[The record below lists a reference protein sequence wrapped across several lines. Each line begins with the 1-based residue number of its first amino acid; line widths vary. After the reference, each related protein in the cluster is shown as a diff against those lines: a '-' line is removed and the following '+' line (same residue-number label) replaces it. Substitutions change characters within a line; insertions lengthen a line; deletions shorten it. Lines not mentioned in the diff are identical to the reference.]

1 MINPHIFVKQKG
13 ELYKSTGDVKM
24 FDYNI
29 ETKLSV
35 QEATDKLQRS
45 LKEKNF
51 GILHIYNLKEIFESK
66 GIEFSEYQILSVCNP
81 KFAKEALDINLKVGA
96 LLPCKIS
103 VYDDNGTTRI
113 LLLKSS
119 EAMTFLEDDRLNSM
133 AKKIEEIL
141 VEVINSVK

>member
-1 MINPHIFVKQKG
+1 
-13 ELYKSTGDVKM
+13 M
-24 FDYNI
+24 FDYSI

-35 QEATDKLQRS
+35 KEAVDKLQTR

-66 GIEFSEYQILSVCNP
+66 GIEFGEYQILSVCNP
-81 KFAKEALDINLKVGA
+81 KFAKEALDTNFKAGA

-103 VYDDNGTTRI
+103 VYDDNGTTRM
-113 LLLKSS
+113 LLLKPS
-119 EAMTFLEDDRLNSM
+119 EVIALLEDGRLNSM

-141 VEVINSVK
+141 VGVVNSVK

>member
-1 MINPHIFVKQKG
+1 
-13 ELYKSTGDVKM
+13 M
-24 FDYNI
+24 FDYSI
-29 ETKLSV
+29 ETKFSV
-35 QEATDKLQRS
+35 QEAADKLQTA

-81 KFAKEALDINLKVGA
+81 KFAKEALDTNLKVGA

-113 LLLKSS
+113 LLLKPS
-119 EAMTFLEDDRLNSM
+119 EIIALLEDDRLNSM
-133 AKKIEEIL
+133 AKKTEEIL
-141 VEVINSVK
+141 VGVVNSVK